1 MRLFCLL
8 PALFWLSTAAAAN
21 FTAELK
27 AVQEDPKSVVNRL
40 SALPAAEHT
49 AEQWLILS
57 HGYMALLNKDGA
69 LSAVNQALEKGLSAS
84 LHIEALEQKALV
96 YGIMFRDSKTALEV
110 LKQAES
116 ALVPYKAKNK
126 PELQTRIYESFA
138 QGYNQRGDLA
148 TALKYAE
155 LSIAI
160 ATEHSLRAAE
170 LQSRLIAGRL
180 MLQQN
185 NFSLAQQ
192 HLSRALILAQQQ
204 HDKASMGSIHLR
216 LAMAYQ
222 KLEQPALAADHLQQ
236 AEQLLQMPERRN
248 QLISVLLMQIDVA
261 LATHDLTQA
270 ESARTKAT
278 TLLASLRDPMLTA
291 QLAFAEAQLALAQK
305 NPQQAEQQLLK
316 AAQLF
321 QQLGSKQHQLETAI
335 TLAEVALQQQ
345 QPAKAIAYLPKDLAP
360 EKLPAYLQYKYWDL
374 LSRTSAGRQDW
385 QAAYQAAVAATQ
397 ARFELLTAQEKQRLD
412 HLRQSLQ
419 QQQHLQQL
427 NQVNDRQQLWLWLA
441 VTALAVSW
449 LSLLGYVFW
458 RSRRRL
464 PATVSQTGMKSWAN
478 FCRQIRKDQQR
489 VTALHLIAVQIQ
501 HISEFKLST
510 GEQLLRRTLQQLL
523 SGLQG
528 PALLDSTIHTDV
540 LWLSVD
546 LAEPQW
552 QQQLQLVLERIQR
565 QLPGQPALRLWQGP
579 IAGLLGTDWQ
589 DNDLNGLR
597 ELVWYSWQQQ
607 QAQAGQL
614 LQFTV
619 SVRQP
624 IPCSWQAE
632 NLRLDITNAL
642 ALGLLK
648 LDSQPLAPSANSPS
662 VTAAAVKKHAVL

>member
-1 MRLFCLL
+1 MRLYYLL
-8 PALFWLSTAAAAN
+8 PALFWLSTATAAN
-21 FTAELK
+21 FSAELK
-27 AVQEDPKSVVNRL
+27 AVQEDPKSIVNRL
-40 SALPAAEHT
+40 SALPAAEQT

-57 HGYMALLNKDGA
+57 HGYMALLNKEGA

-84 LHIEALEQKALV
+84 LHIEALEHKALV
-96 YGIMFRDSKTALEV
+96 YGIMFRDSKSALEV
-110 LKQAES
+110 LKQAEA

-138 QGYNQRGDLA
+138 QGYNQRGDLV

-160 ATEHSLRAAE
+160 ATEHGLRAAE

-204 HDKASMGSIHLR
+204 NDKASMGSIHLR
-216 LAMAYQ
+216 LAMAYH
-222 KLEQPALAADHLQQ
+222 KLEQHALAADHLQQ

-261 LATHDLTQA
+261 LAMHDLTLA
-270 ESARTKAT
+270 ENARQKAT
-278 TLLASLRDPMLTA
+278 TMLASLQDPMLTA
-291 QLAFAEAQLALAQK
+291 QLAFAEAQLALALK

-345 QPAKAIAYLPKDLAP
+345 QPVKAAAYLPKDIATDQ
-360 EKLPAYLQYKYWDL
+360 LPAYLQYKYWDL
-374 LSRTSAGRQDW
+374 LSRTSAGSQDW
-385 QAAYQAAVAATQ
+385 QAAYQAAIAATQ

-427 NQVNDRQQLWLWLA
+427 NLVNDRQQLWLWLA
-441 VTALAVSW
+441 VSALGVSW
-449 LSLLGYVFW
+449 LSFIGYAVW
-458 RSRRRL
+458 RSQRRL
-464 PATVSQTGMKSWAN
+464 PVTVSQTGLKGWAN
-478 FCRQIRKDQQR
+478 FCRQMRKDQQR
-489 VTALHLIAVQIQ
+489 VAALQLVAVQIQ

-510 GEQLLRRTLQQLL
+510 GEQLLRRNILQLL
-523 SGLQG
+523 TGLES

-540 LWLSVD
+540 LWLSVNQ
-546 LAEPQW
+546 AESQW
-552 QQQLQLVLERIQR
+552 QQQLQKALARIQQ
-565 QLPGQPALRLWQGP
+565 QLPGQPALRIWQGQ
-579 IAGLLGTDWQ
+579 IAELLGTDWQ

-597 ELVWYSWQQQ
+597 ELVWFSWQQQ
-607 QAQAGQL
+607 QAEPGQL

-619 SVRQP
+619 SARQP
-624 IPCSWQAE
+624 TPCSWQAD
-632 NLRLDITNAL
+632 NLRQDISNAL
-642 ALGLLK
+642 ALGLLE
-648 LDSQPLAPSANSPS
+648 LHWQPLDQRI
-662 VTAAAVKKHAVL
+662 V